1 MYKAM
6 TGIAVALSLLAA
18 ASPASAQWHGH
29 HGGWHHGGGWH
40 RGGGY
45 GVGAGLATGLIL
57 GGALA
62 ASNPGYGYYDDGYYA
77 QAPYAGGGNE
87 EYCMQRYRS
96 YDPASGTYLGFDGRR
111 HPC

>member
-1 MYKAM
+1 M
-6 TGIAVALSLLAA
+6 TKLKFMAGAAALLAVMA
-18 ASPASAQWHGH
+18 AATPASAQWR
-29 HGGWHHGGGWH
+29 GGYHRGGGYY

-62 ASNPGYGYYDDGYYA
+62 ASNRGYYDNGYYA
-77 QAPYAGGGNE
+77 QGPGGNE

-96 YDPASGTYLGFDGRR
+96 YDPGSGTYLGFDGRR

>member
-1 MYKAM
+1 MYKVM
-6 TGIAVALSLLAA
+6 TGIAVAVSLLAA
-18 ASPASAQWHGH
+18 ASPASAQWRGH
-29 HGGWHHGGGWH
+29 HGGW

-45 GVGAGLATGLIL
+45 GIGAGLATGLIV

-62 ASNPGYGYYDDGYYA
+62 ANRGYYDDGYYGGGGYA
-77 QAPYAGGGNE
+77 YAPGPGPGGNE

-96 YDPASGTYLGFDGRR
+96 YDPGSGTYLGYDGRR

>member
-1 MYKAM
+1 MKM
-6 TGIAVALSLLAA
+6 FKTLTGIAVAVSLLAV
-18 ASPASAQWHGH
+18 ASPASAQWRGH
-29 HGGWHHGGGWH
+29 HGGWH

-57 GGALA
+57 GGAIA
-62 ASNPGYGYYDDGYYA
+62 ANRGYDDGYYA
-77 QAPYAGGGNE
+77 EGGYADGYAAEAGGNDPN
-87 EYCMQRYRS
+87 YCMQRYRS